1 MSEMTFNILAIGGVC
16 VLVGLL
22 RSGWASGPGELQIE
36 PARVLDLHRSRKWP
50 ATEATVEEVEVMLV
64 RSSPLNFARRLSRDT
79 THVTIGYDVNG
90 IHFRS
95 LLKVLSSLQDR
106 YWTRLNKTM
115 TLGEKLMIRYDPENP
130 SVVFPVEKTWH
141 GGQVWRLG

>member
-1 MSEMTFNILAIGGVC
+1 MSELTFTILAIGGVC

-22 RSGWASGPGELQIE
+22 RSRWASAPGELQIE

-50 ATEATVEEVEVMLV
+50 VTEATVEKVDVMLN
-64 RSSPLNFARRLSRDT
+64 RSSLLNFAAWLSRDT

-90 IHFRS
+90 VHLRS
-95 LLKVLSSLQDR
+95 LLKVLSPLQDR
-106 YWTRLNKTM
+106 YWMRLNKTM

-130 SVVFPVEKTWH
+130 LVMFPIEKTWH
-141 GGQVWRLG
+141 GGQVWRVG